1 MTSNPLYRDAL
12 ELLSEDH
19 KEIQDIFR
27 EFDDRSEPAEKRRL
41 LRRLTAA
48 LTVHTELE
56 EELFYPAMRESL
68 SDSGMIDEAEVEHEL
83 AKNLLAELGD
93 MDVLDALFDSRLEV
107 LVESVNHHFAE
118 EESEIFAQIRL
129 EHPDLESLAQDMRER
144 KEELEA
150 EHQPDD
156 EDELEDDEDDDE
168 IRLYEDE

>member
-1 MTSNPLYRDAL
+1 MASNPLYRDAL
-12 ELLSEDH
+12 DLLSEDH

-27 EFDDRSEPAEKRRL
+27 EFEDRSEPTEKRSL

-56 EELFYPAMRESL
+56 EELFYPAMREL
-68 SDSGMIDEAEVEHEL
+68 LNESGMIDEAEVEHEL
-83 AKNLLAELGD
+83 AKTLLAELGD
-93 MDVLDALFDSRLEV
+93 MDVHDALFESRLEV

-129 EHPDLESLAQDMRER
+129 ERPDLEILAQEMRER

-150 EHQPDD
+150 EYQPDED
-156 EDELEDDEDDDE
+156 DELEDDDDDD

>member
-1 MTSNPLYRDAL
+1 MASNPLYRDAL

-27 EFDDRSEPAEKRRL
+27 EFEERSEAAEKRSL

-56 EELFYPAMRESL
+56 EELFYPAMRELL
-68 SDSGMIDEAEVEHEL
+68 SDSSMIDEAEVEHEL
-83 AKNLLAELGD
+83 AKTLLAELGD
-93 MDVLDALFDSRLEV
+93 MDVHDALFDSRL
-107 LVESVNHHFAE
+107 NHHFAE
-118 EESEIFAQIRL
+118 EESEIFAQIRV
-129 EHPDLESLAQDMRER
+129 ERPDLEALGQEMRER

-150 EHQPDD
+150 EYQPDD
-156 EDELEDDEDDDE
+156 DDELEDDDDDDE